1 MEERKGK
8 NGFNYLQIKQSTKT
22 ILVFHFILSYFNTS
36 FFFLSSPR
44 LSFLWHDWGE
54 CWSHTFLRLT
64 KAKPVTQR
72 AWGTSQ
78 QFQAN
83 HKSNPLE
90 KKNEKTIEWSG
101 AGSHSLRWNV
111 PRSALTKDSNAPI
124 ARSFLCERD
133 VIHCD
138 AEPRES
144 ATHKWQALY
153 EFYIL
158 IKIALPLSPALSL
171 CLFACLFVSLSLAQ
185 MLHTLSHTL
194 FTPLDV
200 ILPDYYSR
208 GQSGIRTDP
217 WHWHWLI
224 GFLRCLL
231 VFLCVCVCLSVFLSE
246 GQ

>member
-1 MEERKGK
+1 MAKFYKCWFYRKKEERKEK
-8 NGFNYLQIKQSTKT
+8 NGFNYSQIIQTL
-22 ILVFHFILSYFNTS
+22 LVFHFILSYFNTS
-36 FFFLSSPR
+36 FFPPR
-44 LSFLWHDWGE
+44 LYFLWHDWGE
-54 CWSHTFLRLT
+54 CWSHMFLRLT
-64 KAKPVTQR
+64 KAKLVTQR
-72 AWGTSQ
+72 VRGTSQ

-83 HKSNPLE
+83 NKSNPLE

-158 IKIALPLSPALSL
+158 IKNLSL
-171 CLFACLFVSLSLAQ
+171 SRSLSLSLCLFVSLSHSLT
-185 MLHTLSHTL
+185 HTHKCYTHFHTL
-194 FTPLDV
+194 FSL
-200 ILPDYYSR
+200 
-208 GQSGIRTDP
+208 
-217 WHWHWLI
+217 
-224 GFLRCLL
+224 FLM
-231 VFLCVCVCLSVFLSE
+231 
-246 GQ
+246 